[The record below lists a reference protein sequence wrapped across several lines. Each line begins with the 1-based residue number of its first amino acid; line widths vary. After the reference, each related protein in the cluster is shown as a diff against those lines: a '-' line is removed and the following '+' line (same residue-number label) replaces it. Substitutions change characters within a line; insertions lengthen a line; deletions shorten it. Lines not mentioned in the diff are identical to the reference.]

1 MVVTIKIQL
10 TPNLT
15 CFLLQHT
22 ITKHLLFHL
31 LVQKN
36 VLGEI
41 LGEKKITEKTNYKS
55 TFFLKIFCALTSLGV
70 TKTQDIK
77 TFI

>member
-22 ITKHLLFHL
+22 ITEHLLFHL

-41 LGEKKITEKTNYKS
+41 LGQKKLQKRQITKVLS
-55 TFFLKIFCALTSLGV
+55 F
-70 TKTQDIK
+70 
-77 TFI
+77 